1 MGDVLS
7 IATSLIAG
15 SIRVSIPIAFA
26 ALGGTLSE
34 RSGIINMGLEGTM
47 LMGAFFGVVGS
58 YYSQNVWIGLLVA
71 MLAGALVGL
80 LHGVLTIK
88 FKCEHVLAG
97 VGINVLASGLT
108 VVLLQ
113 MIFNAKGKSCEVPS
127 FNMITIP
134 GINQIPVLK
143 DIIGQVSPM
152 LILLVISI
160 VGVWFLLYRTVFG
173 LRARVIG
180 ENPEAAGSMGI
191 NVYRTQYICVIL
203 CGILAAMGGAYMSI
217 GDIHLFSRDM
227 VAGRGFIAMAV
238 VIFGGWHP
246 VGAYLGSLLFGLA
259 QSMQYRLQSGSIPP
273 QLVQML
279 PYVMTLVVLEAPS
292 IALLPQK
299 ADIITQRENNNMENN
314 QNQSSLLTAPRLEE
328 VRKILREKV
337 IITPQISEE
346 MSQTVRRQ
354 EALVDSMLRA
364 YTMYDN
370 GIPIRPTQRTMWSTT
385 MWCWASTETSTT

>member
-1 MGDVLS
+1 
-7 IATSLIAG
+7 
-15 SIRVSIPIAFA
+15 
-26 ALGGTLSE
+26 
-34 RSGIINMGLEGTM
+34 
-47 LMGAFFGVVGS
+47 
-58 YYSQNVWIGLLVA
+58 
-71 MLAGALVGL
+71 
-80 LHGVLTIK
+80 
-88 FKCEHVLAG
+88 
-97 VGINVLASGLT
+97 
-108 VVLLQ
+108 
-113 MIFNAKGKSCEVPS
+113 
-127 FNMITIP
+127 MITIP

-279 PYVMTLVVLEAPS
+279 PYVMTLVVLVFARGSKHRAP
-292 IALLPQK
+292 AAEGRHYYAKGEQ
-299 ADIITQRENNNMENN
+299 
-314 QNQSSLLTAPRLEE
+314 
-328 VRKILREKV
+328 
-337 IITPQISEE
+337 
-346 MSQTVRRQ
+346 
-354 EALVDSMLRA
+354 
-364 YTMYDN
+364 
-370 GIPIRPTQRTMWSTT
+370 
-385 MWCWASTETSTT
+385 

>member
-127 FNMITIP
+127 FSMITIP

-160 VGVWFLLYRTVFG
+160 LGVWFLLYRTVFG

-279 PYVMTLVVLEAPS
+279 PYVMTLVVLVFARGSKHRAP
-292 IALLPQK
+292 AAEGRHYYAKGEQ
-299 ADIITQRENNNMENN
+299 
-314 QNQSSLLTAPRLEE
+314 
-328 VRKILREKV
+328 
-337 IITPQISEE
+337 
-346 MSQTVRRQ
+346 
-354 EALVDSMLRA
+354 
-364 YTMYDN
+364 
-370 GIPIRPTQRTMWSTT
+370 
-385 MWCWASTETSTT
+385 

>member
-1 MGDVLS
+1 MIFLQEKLAVLRTEILFCFGDVELH
-7 IATSLIAG
+7 AD
-15 SIRVSIPIAFA
+15 
-26 ALGGTLSE
+26 
-34 RSGIINMGLEGTM
+34 
-47 LMGAFFGVVGS
+47 
-58 YYSQNVWIGLLVA
+58 
-71 MLAGALVGL
+71 AGALVGL

-127 FNMITIP
+127 FSMITIP

-143 DIIGQVSPM
+143 EIIGQVSPM

-279 PYVMTLVVLEAPS
+279 PYVMTLVVLVFARGSKHRAP
-292 IALLPQK
+292 AAEGRHYYAKGEQ
-299 ADIITQRENNNMENN
+299 
-314 QNQSSLLTAPRLEE
+314 
-328 VRKILREKV
+328 
-337 IITPQISEE
+337 
-346 MSQTVRRQ
+346 
-354 EALVDSMLRA
+354 
-364 YTMYDN
+364 
-370 GIPIRPTQRTMWSTT
+370 
-385 MWCWASTETSTT
+385 